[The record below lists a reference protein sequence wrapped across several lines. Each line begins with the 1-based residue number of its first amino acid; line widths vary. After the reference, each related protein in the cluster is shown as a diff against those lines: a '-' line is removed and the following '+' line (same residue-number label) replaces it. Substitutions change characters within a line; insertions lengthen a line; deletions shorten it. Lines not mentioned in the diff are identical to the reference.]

1 MKLTQLHWYCDWQ
14 LLYITELVLHD
25 RYAILNTQAY
35 QSSFLA
41 CVLVIIVDNTVYS
54 ISTLFILCLQEEQRA
69 KAKKAREDLR
79 SFLESHKKMH
89 SSVRWRRACE
99 MFDSDPMWEAVHE
112 RDRKDVFE
120 DVVFFLAKKEKEEEK
135 EQRAHNRKLMLQ
147 VYNTM
152 SSITYRTTWAEV
164 SHCTK

>member
-1 MKLTQLHWYCDWQ
+1 MRLFN
-14 LLYITELVLHD
+14 IF
-25 RYAILNTQAY
+25 NQAY
-35 QSSFLA
+35 QSSFA

-54 ISTLFILCLQEEQRA
+54 MSTLFILCSQEEQRA

-99 MFDSDPMWEAVHE
+99 MFDGDPMWEAVHE

>member
-1 MKLTQLHWYCDWQ
+1 
-14 LLYITELVLHD
+14 
-25 RYAILNTQAY
+25 
-35 QSSFLA
+35 
-41 CVLVIIVDNTVYS
+41 
-54 ISTLFILCLQEEQRA
+54 
-69 KAKKAREDLR
+69 
-79 SFLESHKKMH
+79 
-89 SSVRWRRACE
+89 
-99 MFDSDPMWEAVHE
+99 MFDGEPVWEAVYE

-164 SHCTK
+164 SLMFFAWYMYSVTLSHQNCCPGGPHRVVDLNTSNNITVKL